1 MQQWICES
9 CGFIYDP
16 GLSRNKSAETTN
28 PDGTKSFESYAS
40 MTYGGLMSLVHAG
53 RSGDEKGFLE
63 LDIEFHA
70 LIMEMSGNEM
80 FSRLNNL
87 VSEVLIGR
95 THYGLMPKFPHDEA
109 LQLHVD
115 VANAVQSGNADAAG
129 AAMLRIMDRTMTE
142 MGEIWEHGVTEQIAQ
157 VDDPVVQG
165 TTGTDG

>member
-1 MQQWICES
+1 
-9 CGFIYDP
+9 
-16 GLSRNKSAETTN
+16 
-28 PDGTKSFESYAS
+28 
-40 MTYGGLMSLVHAG
+40 
-53 RSGDEKGFLE
+53 
-63 LDIEFHA
+63 
-70 LIMEMSGNEM
+70 MEMSGNEM

-142 MGEIWEHGVTEQIAQ
+142 MGEIWEHGVTEPIAQ